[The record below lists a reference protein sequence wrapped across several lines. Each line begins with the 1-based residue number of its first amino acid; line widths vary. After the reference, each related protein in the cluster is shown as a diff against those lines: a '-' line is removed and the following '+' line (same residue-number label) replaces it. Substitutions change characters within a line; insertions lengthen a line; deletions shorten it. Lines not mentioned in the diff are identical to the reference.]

1 MTDSAIRGYDIII
14 TRSIVKCHLQIRIF
28 EQFWKWFIV
37 NQIILKLHSCNFMFH
52 QIGFLEG
59 ERNEIIISP
68 NSRRVL
74 FRPCMCNKKGCYE
87 LEIGKEKEKQSRF
100 D

>member
-1 MTDSAIRGYDIII
+1 
-14 TRSIVKCHLQIRIF
+14 
-28 EQFWKWFIV
+28 
-37 NQIILKLHSCNFMFH
+37 MFH

-59 ERNEIIISP
+59 ERNETIISP